1 MSSQLKTFHSALQ
14 TFNSL
19 APFVKFSHFTAN
31 QAIFEAVHGF
41 DRVHI
46 IDLDVMQGLQWPGL
60 FHILASRAK
69 KVSSVR
75 LTGFGPSSELLA
87 QTGSR
92 LAQFAASLGLPFK
105 FNPVEG
111 KFGDMSELELSR
123 IDFRANEA
131 TVVHCMHHKLY
142 DIIGSNF
149 GLLRVLST
157 VKPKLVTM
165 VTQNIDIFE
174 TGSFLERFIET
185 LHYYSAMFDA
195 LGEGLSRDNVLRH
208 QVEQQLFGSEIRNI
222 LACDDVDGL
231 NVSRRWGDNLSRFGF
246 EPVSLSGSPAAQ
258 ASLLLEMFPWK
269 GYTLMEENGCLRLGW
284 KGMSLLTASAWQPS
298 NYSCVTNNSNIMG
311 N

>member
-1 MSSQLKTFHSALQ
+1 
-14 TFNSL
+14 
-19 APFVKFSHFTAN
+19 
-31 QAIFEAVHGF
+31 
-41 DRVHI
+41 
-46 IDLDVMQGLQWPGL
+46 MQGLQWPGL
-60 FHILASRAK
+60 FHILASRSK

-75 LTGFGPSSELLA
+75 LTGFGPSSELLN

-92 LAQFAASLGLPFK
+92 LAEFAASLGLPFK
-105 FNPVEG
+105 FNPIEG
-111 KFGDMSELELSR
+111 KFGDMSELELTR
-123 IDFRANEA
+123 IDLRANEA
-131 TVVHCMHHKLY
+131 TVVHCMHHNLY
-142 DIIGSNF
+142 DMIGSNF
-149 GLLRVLST
+149 GMLRVLSI

-165 VTQNIDIFE
+165 VTQNIEIFE

-222 LACDDVDGL
+222 LACDDVGG
-231 NVSRRWGDNLSRFGF
+231 VSVSRWGDELSRFGF

-284 KGMSLLTASAWQPS
+284 KGMPLLTASAWQPS
-298 NYSCVTNNSNIMG
+298 NYSCVTNNSNIMR